1 MKTSFKNEVRDF
13 KVTGVTT
20 GERKG
25 ETLVELA
32 FSAQAK
38 GRLVAWN
45 NISGSTIL
53 NVARIATKGFGP
65 KDISFRDF
73 GWVVHITRRGKPV
86 TRRMKSTPRK
96 AAINHALTQ
105 LLAPALLGADTHP
118 DRPFVE
124 DKEVAPTVARKRT
137 RKSKEDPGLIDAVM
151 ATLTNVPASSETLE
165 MPEFLK
171 R

>member
-1 MKTSFKNEVRDF
+1 MKTAWKSEIRNF
-13 KVTGVTT
+13 KVTGVIT
-20 GERKG
+20 GEHKG

-45 NISGSTIL
+45 NITGSTIL

-73 GWVVHITRRGKPV
+73 VWVVHITRGGKPV
-86 TRRMKSTPRK
+86 ARAMKSTPRK
-96 AAINHALTQ
+96 QAINHALCQ
-105 LLAPALLGADTHP
+105 LLAPALLDADTHP
-118 DRPFVE
+118 DRPFVD
-124 DKEVAPTVARKRT
+124 DKEVAPTVAAE
-137 RKSKEDPGLIDAVM
+137 SKEDPGLIDAVM
-151 ATLTNVPASSETLE
+151 ATLTDVPGSSETLE